1 MTERL
6 YRLALVG
13 GIAVLVGLALGQ
25 PSPLTTA
32 SILAAS
38 VLLIAALV
46 VVARV
51 SAMPRAWAELA
62 VGRRAKAHRE
72 SLGSQAEP
80 THPRTSGRPLARAPG
95 VAASAA

>member
-6 YRLALVG
+6 HRLALVG

-38 VLLIAALV
+38 VLLVAALA

-51 SAMPRAWAELA
+51 SAMPLARVELV
-62 VGRRAKAHRE
+62 VGSRSKEHRE
-72 SLGSQAEP
+72 SLARQAEP
-80 THPRTSGRPLARAPG
+80 THPRTSGRPLPRAPG
-95 VAASAA
+95 AAASAA